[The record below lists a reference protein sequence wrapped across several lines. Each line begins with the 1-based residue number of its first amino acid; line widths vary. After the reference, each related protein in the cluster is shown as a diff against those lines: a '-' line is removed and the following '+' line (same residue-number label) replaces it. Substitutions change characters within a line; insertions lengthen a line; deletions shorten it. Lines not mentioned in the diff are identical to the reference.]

1 MATEYRLYVREINSD
16 YTRIDET
23 VLNVNLIQCMYK
35 PSSLEIEIQ
44 TVSDINTFKDKLI
57 KLSYRNNNGTTESD
71 LFKDYFIFNIKKKG
85 EKITLTAYSLDK
97 FLTIDKFS
105 QAFTGKLLVD
115 EMIKPTLQT
124 SNSTSFKNFRKILTK
139 SETGDISNIIKN
151 KIQNSIIPY
160 AVQYNESFYDFM
172 VRMCNRDGEFLFFDE
187 NQELHIGLDET
198 VTNTNLE
205 LNTETEIIDSYFET
219 DESNWVDPD
228 YLGKLKDKGVD
239 YKENFN
245 STAIK
250 ETSNLYSSCYVLAP
264 EYLENIKE
272 VERKDYAVLG
282 DYMCWFSEVAAS
294 LRAFEENGAVSDS
307 LVATAKYIA
316 DRVLHIN
323 HFKDGVNKDYENKFR
338 YIYKKEGD
346 ETIKEERSYLYAD
359 EQRKKINYQEIYKGQ
374 QFSQSNQIIINISYV
389 PPVKVGQVI
398 KLSTGDDK
406 YVVYNIENYIIGTK
420 FGDDISYVEDYK
432 ILLIKFNGD
441 TVYPLPIIENRF
453 RKSSAQR
460 AIVMDN
466 FDPSRLGR
474 VRVKFP
480 WQKEKD
486 TEQKNEDQINES
498 NNWTPWIRVATP
510 MASDG
515 AGFLFTPAVNDEV
528 LVDYEDGNIERPYV
542 CGAFYNESNRPSI
555 ASQSQ
560 MHGKVKSIT
569 SANGHHISFTDN
581 AGLERYVSNFMP
593 IAKYVSSFGLCDEQ
607 SFKFDEAKYFGG
619 GFEISDYFGIYS
631 ITGSTHNRSINVS
644 SPFGSVSI
652 DAFQGITIN
661 APLGDVKIVGKNV
674 SIEARN
680 NLKLESGTNIK
691 NCFGKYKNS
700 GFQKTINEFASSLF
714 ADNLLGTITGMID
727 LSFFRNYVEVLLRPI
742 GGTMLIKSNRYLRL
756 EAGEG
761 KAVPVKNLNNKG
773 IGILRSFVNV
783 EHKTPLQYAK
793 EDALRAYS
801 DLCSYRDNLN
811 SILSK
816 YRTICGRENHQD
828 VKFFNGSTLK
838 AYSDIIHDITEQD
851 EVFKN
856 SIKLISEELEE
867 CSKKIQI
874 LKIFDDKGYKD
885 EVDRLWNRLKGNF
898 NGEVSNLQIELNKR
912 ELVYN
917 HLKRIVGKNEEM
929 EKSLSFVQ
937 IQTYDDESVANSI
950 TVKNRGMEES
960 EEAWYKVWGDKALDS
975 VKKQLDV
982 GGFMDLSDDKVWG
995 TNDKG
1000 AILFSDDKK
1009 SFFRIQP
1016 DGTFA
1021 KGLIRNYKEEFLQ
1034 LMKNVNND
1042 QQ

>member
-71 LFKDYFIFNIKKKG
+71 LFKDYFIFNIRKKG

-245 STAIK
+245 STATK

-542 CGAFYNESNRPSI
+542 CGAFYNSTNRPSI
-555 ASQSQ
+555 PSQSQ
-560 MHGKVKSIT
+560 TSGLVKSIT

-581 AGLERYVSNFMP
+581 GGVERYMSNIMP
-593 IAKYVSSFGLCDEQ
+593 IAKFINSFGLSDQ
-607 SFKFDEAKYFGG
+607 KTFDGPNAKYFGG
-619 GFEISDYFGIYS
+619 GFEIADFYGIYS
-631 ITGSTHNRSINVS
+631 ITGSTHNRSISIN
-644 SPFGSVSI
+644 SPFGDVSI
-652 DAFQGITIN
+652 NAFSGITIN

-680 NLKLESGTNIK
+680 NLTIQSGTNI
-691 NCFGKYKNS
+691 S
-700 GFQKTINEFASSLF
+700 GYFANKE
-714 ADNLLGTITGMID
+714 NLNFPLSFLGVANKVAMID
-727 LSFFRNYVEVLLRPI
+727 FSVLRTYLDVMLRPI
-742 GGTMLIKSNRYLRL
+742 GGTMLIKSNRYMRL

-761 KAVPVKNLNNKG
+761 NASPDESIKGATNKLTSP
-773 IGILRSFVNV
+773 INQQNSTLSQEKDR
-783 EHKTPLQYAK
+783 
-793 EDALRAYS
+793 ALRAYGRFFIWAKTYNDRIDAVDRRIS
-801 DLCSYRDNLN
+801 DKSFIDNGNVRTSDSIISELSQDGSGELANDSEIQANIILTVRNLN
-811 SILSK
+811 LLMGMKDRLNLDGVNGFPNID
-816 YRTICGRENHQD
+816 ENWRRFEK
-828 VKFFNGSTLK
+828 VKIPS
-838 AYSDIIHDITEQD
+838 A
-851 EVFKN
+851 
-856 SIKLISEELEE
+856 
-867 CSKKIQI
+867 KKI
-874 LKIFDDKGYKD
+874 
-885 EVDRLWNRLKGNF
+885 
-898 NGEVSNLQIELNKR
+898 
-912 ELVYN
+912 VYN
-917 HLKRIVGKNEEM
+917 HLKEVVMRNESLRSKVMVEPLPNDDFPSNLSEYVTSPDNTDVVVGKVI
-929 EKSLSFVQ
+929 KKLS
-937 IQTYDDESVANSI
+937 
-950 TVKNRGMEES
+950 GMEGFLS
-960 EEAWYKVWGDKALDS
+960 EDRNWETS
-975 VKKQLDV
+975 
-982 GGFMDLSDDKVWG
+982 
-995 TNDKG
+995 DKG
-1000 AILFSDDKK
+1000 AILFSDNKELFYK
-1009 SFFRIQP
+1009 IGS
-1016 DGTFA
+1016 DGQ
-1021 KGLIRNYKEEFLQ
+1021 FLQ
-1034 LMKNVNND
+1034 GQNIDHVDEFIRLVNSVEEII
-1042 QQ
+1042 

>member
-1 MATEYRLYVREINSD
+1 M
-16 YTRIDET
+16 
-23 VLNVNLIQCMYK
+23 
-35 PSSLEIEIQ
+35 
-44 TVSDINTFKDKLI
+44 
-57 KLSYRNNNGTTESD
+57 
-71 LFKDYFIFNIKKKG
+71 
-85 EKITLTAYSLDK
+85 
-97 FLTIDKFS
+97 
-105 QAFTGKLLVD
+105 
-115 EMIKPTLQT
+115 
-124 SNSTSFKNFRKILTK
+124 
-139 SETGDISNIIKN
+139 
-151 KIQNSIIPY
+151 
-160 AVQYNESFYDFM
+160 
-172 VRMCNRDGEFLFFDE
+172 
-187 NQELHIGLDET
+187 
-198 VTNTNLE
+198 
-205 LNTETEIIDSYFET
+205 
-219 DESNWVDPD
+219 
-228 YLGKLKDKGVD
+228 
-239 YKENFN
+239 
-245 STAIK
+245 
-250 ETSNLYSSCYVLAP
+250 
-264 EYLENIKE
+264 
-272 VERKDYAVLG
+272 
-282 DYMCWFSEVAAS
+282 
-294 LRAFEENGAVSDS
+294 
-307 LVATAKYIA
+307 
-316 DRVLHIN
+316 
-323 HFKDGVNKDYENKFR
+323 
-338 YIYKKEGD
+338 
-346 ETIKEERSYLYAD
+346 
-359 EQRKKINYQEIYKGQ
+359 
-374 QFSQSNQIIINISYV
+374 
-389 PPVKVGQVI
+389 
-398 KLSTGDDK
+398 
-406 YVVYNIENYIIGTK
+406 
-420 FGDDISYVEDYK
+420 
-432 ILLIKFNGD
+432 
-441 TVYPLPIIENRF
+441 
-453 RKSSAQR
+453 
-460 AIVMDN
+460 
-466 FDPSRLGR
+466 
-474 VRVKFP
+474 
-480 WQKEKD
+480 
-486 TEQKNEDQINES
+486 EDQINES

-801 DLCSYRDNLN
+801 DLRSYRDNLN

-838 AYSDIIHDITEQD
+838 AYSDIIHEITEQD

-874 LKIFDDKGYKD
+874 LKIFDDKDYKD

-912 ELVYN
+912 KLVYN

-950 TVKNRGMEES
+950 TIKNRGMEES